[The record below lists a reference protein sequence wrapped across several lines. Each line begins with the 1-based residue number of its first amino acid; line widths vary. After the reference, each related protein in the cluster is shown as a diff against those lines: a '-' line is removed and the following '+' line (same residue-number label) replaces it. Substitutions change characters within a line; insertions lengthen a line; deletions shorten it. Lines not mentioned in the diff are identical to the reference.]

1 MIGAAIASPGHGDV
15 NMDRAQVE
23 RDLGLRRA
31 RVVTLTTVGSGVLGT
46 LLLAAAG
53 LSREDDPGWTAAGAV
68 GIVLFVVAQAG
79 ALYGAITP
87 WLAGAVRRR
96 LLVAFVVAAVVS
108 VPLVG
113 PVGAPEWATWGF
125 LGASVIGSVPMLS
138 RWWAAGPAVL
148 LTVAV
153 AAGVALR
160 NGASVR
166 DHVTIVLVAG
176 VSMAAWN
183 ALQLWLWGLLVEAQR
198 GRAAQ
203 GRLAATEERLRFAR
217 DVHDLLGHSLSV
229 IALKAELAS
238 RLAATDAGRASS
250 EAAEVQ
256 RLAASAL
263 VELREVVHG
272 YRAVDLGDQIAAV
285 EQVLRSSGIRC
296 AVALPP
302 DDVPSEIARQFV
314 AVLREASTNVLR
326 HSRATWCTIEI
337 SQDEDEVRMTMTND
351 GAEGASPDRHSFGLR
366 GLAERMAEA
375 RGSLRH
381 RTDDGVF
388 RLDVTVRTRP

>member
-1 MIGAAIASPGHGDV
+1 MQ
-15 NMDRAQVE
+15 RAQVE

-31 RVVTLTTVGSGVLGT
+31 RVVTLSTVGSGVLAT
-46 LLLAAAG
+46 LLLAGAG
-53 LSREDDPGWTAAGAV
+53 LWAEPDPRWVVAGAV
-68 GIVLFVVAQAG
+68 GIVVFVVAQCG
-79 ALYGAITP
+79 ALYAAITP
-87 WLAGAVRRR
+87 WLAGSTRRR
-96 LLVAFVVAAVVS
+96 LLVAFAVAAVLS

-113 PVGAPEWATWGF
+113 PVGAPQWSTWGF
-125 LGASVIGSVPMLS
+125 LGASVIGSVPMLP
-138 RWWAAGPAVL
+138 RWEIALPAVV
-148 LTVAV
+148 LTVAAAGGV
-153 AAGVALR
+153 AAAT
-160 NGASVR
+160 GAPVRGQVVIVVVVGLSV
-166 DHVTIVLVAG
+166 
-176 VSMAAWN
+176 AAWN
-183 ALQLWLWGLLVEAQR
+183 ALQLWLWGLLVAAQR

-326 HSRATWCTIEI
+326 HSRAAWCTIEI
-337 SQDEDEVRMTMTND
+337 SQDEDEVRMSMTND

-366 GLAERMAEA
+366 GLAERLAEA
-375 RGSLRH
+375 GGTLRH
-381 RTDDGVF
+381 RIDDGVF

>member
-1 MIGAAIASPGHGDV
+1 MIEVITPPSIGSGS
-15 NMDRAQVE
+15 MERAQVE
-23 RDLGLRRA
+23 RDVGLRRA
-31 RVVTLTTVGSGVLGT
+31 RAVTLSTVGSGVLGT
-46 LLLAAAG
+46 LLLAAVG
-53 LSREDDPGWTAAGAV
+53 LSREDDPRWAAAGAV
-68 GIVLFVVAQAG
+68 GVVLFVAAQSG
-79 ALYGAITP
+79 VLYGAITP
-87 WLAGAVRRR
+87 WLAESTRRR
-96 LLVAFVVAAVVS
+96 LLTAFVWAAVLS

-113 PVGAPEWATWGF
+113 PVGGPEWATWGF
-125 LGASVIGSVPMLS
+125 LGASVIGSVSLL
-138 RWWAAGPAVL
+138 RQWWIAGPAVL
-148 LTVAV
+148 LSVAT
-153 AAGVALR
+153 AAGVAAW
-160 NGASVR
+160 NGAPVR
-166 DHVTIVLVAG
+166 GQVTIVVVAG
-176 VSMAAWN
+176 LSMAAWN

-238 RLAATDAGRASS
+238 RLAATDAGRASR
-250 EAAEVQ
+250 EAAEVR

-302 DDVPSEIARQFV
+302 DDVPSEIARQLV

-366 GLAERMAEA
+366 GLAERLAEA
-375 RGSLRH
+375 AGTLRH
-381 RTDDGVF
+381 RIDDGVF